1 VIALLAVVVAFAV
14 GFAMKY
20 GGLCTYAAAVQIVRE
35 RRFERLMA
43 FLAAAA
49 WAALV
54 VVPLAWWW
62 PAELSVSAT
71 HDDWAMAVVGGLLLG
86 LGAHFNRGCIFGTFV
101 QLTGGNLTYVATLI
115 GMVAGA
121 LAAKY
126 GLVAIAPVKTAP
138 ALAAQPGVPAMLWLL
153 VAAIFITSTIW
164 RRGRGSAP
172 RRLRSHP
179 LSSIL
184 VALTLGVGGGWLFAA
199 VNGWDFASVLMRAAW
214 QSLSITNAGPSLLA
228 IACTLSMVAGGVAA
242 AVSQNRFA
250 WRAPELLPSLASFA
264 GGSLMGLAA
273 VLLPGGNDGLLLS
286 GVPALAPHAWLGYAL
301 MLASMLALLMRLP
314 NDKG

>member
-1 VIALLAVVVAFAV
+1 MIALLAVVVAFAV

-86 LGAHFNRGCIFGTFV
+86 LGAHLNRGCVFGTSV

-121 LAAKY
+121 VAVAVAVAAKY

-138 ALAAQPGVPAMLWLL
+138 ALAAQPAVLAMLWLL
-153 VAAIFITSTIW
+153 VAAIFIISRIL
-164 RRGRGSAP
+164 RRGRSSAS
-172 RRLRSHP
+172 RSLRFHP
-179 LSSIL
+179 LSTIL

-199 VNGWDFASVLMRAAW
+199 VNGWDFATVLMRTAW

-264 GGSLMGLAA
+264 GGG
-273 VLLPGGNDGLLLS
+273 
-286 GVPALAPHAWLGYAL
+286 H
-301 MLASMLALLMRLP
+301 
-314 NDKG
+314 